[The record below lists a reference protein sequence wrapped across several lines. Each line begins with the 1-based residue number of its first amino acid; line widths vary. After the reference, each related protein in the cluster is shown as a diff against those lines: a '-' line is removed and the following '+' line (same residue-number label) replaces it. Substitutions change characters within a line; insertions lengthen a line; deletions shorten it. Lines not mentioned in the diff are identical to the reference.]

1 MVVDWDLFY
10 SFFSLSDYDSQAYR
24 GTPLS
29 LILLDWQLVCK
40 SRRLLT
46 NTSHAWSTPIEGAVK
61 LNFDGHALG
70 TPKKLGIGGLIR
82 DHEGLVIKVYS
93 KLVGDF
99 ATETELATLLKGLEQ
114 ANLSLYYFVVKK
126 GTLLLLSNGLLKRKE
141 VHADDSLLCQIFYI
155 FTELGCII
163 RWVPHL
169 ANQVA
174 NGVT

>member
-1 MVVDWDLFY
+1 M
-10 SFFSLSDYDSQAYR
+10 
-24 GTPLS
+24 
-29 LILLDWQLVCK
+29 
-40 SRRLLT
+40 LT

-99 ATETELATLLKGLEQ
+99 ATKTELATLLKGLEQ